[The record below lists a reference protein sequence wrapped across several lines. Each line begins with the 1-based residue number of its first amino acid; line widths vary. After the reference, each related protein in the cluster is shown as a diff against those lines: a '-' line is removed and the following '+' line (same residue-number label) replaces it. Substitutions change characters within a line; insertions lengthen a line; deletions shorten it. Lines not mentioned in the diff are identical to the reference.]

1 MHLFKTSEKY
11 FTVDPWLV
19 IEEGFD
25 PQRQRLAESIF
36 SLANEF
42 MCVRGYFEE
51 GYSGDHLLGSYFS
64 QLYDLM
70 DIKHP
75 QVFKGFITEGATMIN
90 TVDWLYTRISLDD
103 EELDL
108 GKVKFS
114 DFRRTLD
121 LKNATLKRE
130 FVWTTATHK
139 QLRITFLRFAN
150 IVNTAQGWQRV
161 ILEPLNFSGEIKIR
175 SGLDF
180 DTLYELA
187 AGWDQTQGTGSSTA
201 NKGDLNFW
209 TCERKQKVGDVRAIQ
224 ARTRRSG
231 IRLFSG
237 FRLMADPSVKL
248 FQVEREK
255 FIGVEFTLQLM
266 ENQVASFDKIVVNHW
281 EQTPDIEQV
290 WNNGLNLAG
299 RYAAATY
306 DQALLEHNRCWA
318 DFWRR
323 MDIEIQG
330 DPELQQGVRYSLF
343 AMYINYHGESDRR
356 NVICKLGGEVYNGVN
371 FWDTEIYCHRMY
383 MFLNPEVARKLL
395 IYRYHYLSK
404 AIENAQRV
412 DLEGARYPFATITGV
427 EEMGT
432 WQHVE
437 LEIHQN
443 EAIFYAIWHYDQVC
457 KDKQFLYHEGIE
469 MLLQMCRCMASWGGW
484 SPRKGDFGFYGVMGP
499 DEFHMMV
506 NHNCYTNYLGKKMFQ
521 YTLDVL
527 EEMRQN
533 APDLYELA
541 VGKVQL
547 APKETA
553 EWKRMAD
560 HMRILRDEET
570 GIFEQHDGYFDLPHI
585 DVKNIPVSQ
594 IPIYKNW
601 AYIKIFRFNMVKQ
614 PDFLNLPYF
623 FSQDF
628 TMEEKKANYEFYE
641 ARTSHESSLSPSLH
655 AILAAELGKL
665 DEAYHFLA
673 YAARLDLDN
682 YNRNTEQGIHSSAA
696 AGVWAGMVSGFGGLR
711 TDAATLILN
720 PVLPRQWQSFR
731 FKMTYAGSL
740 LEVSVTKE
748 EAVLKVLEGEAVTLN
763 VYGEPVQ
770 ITAEGVAIRQKRD
783 MIPSDATEPCL
794 PRPAR
799 MDG

>member
-1 MHLFKTSEKY
+1 MNTYDIIFLGHIFKTSEKY
-11 FTVDPWLV
+11 FTVDPWRV

-161 ILEPLNFSGEIKIR
+161 ILEPLNFSGEVKIR

-187 AGWDQTQGTGSSTA
+187 AGWDQTQGTGSGTA
-201 NKGDLNFW
+201 KKDNLNFW

-237 FRLMADPSVKL
+237 FRLMTDPSVKL

-255 FIGVEFTLQLM
+255 FIGVEFSLQLM
-266 ENQVASFDKIVVNHW
+266 ENQVTSFDKIVVNHW
-281 EQTPDIEQV
+281 EQTNDIEQV

-306 DQALLEHNRCWA
+306 DQALREHNRCWA
-318 DFWRR
+318 NFWRR

-383 MFLNPEVARKLL
+383 MFLNPEIARKLL
-395 IYRYHYLSK
+395 MYRYHYLSK

-443 EAIFYAIWHYDQVC
+443 EAY
-457 KDKQFLYHEGIE
+457 
-469 MLLQMCRCMASWGGW
+469 R
-484 SPRKGDFGFYGVMGP
+484 
-499 DEFHMMV
+499 
-506 NHNCYTNYLGKKMFQ
+506 
-521 YTLDVL
+521 
-527 EEMRQN
+527 
-533 APDLYELA
+533 
-541 VGKVQL
+541 
-547 APKETA
+547 
-553 EWKRMAD
+553 
-560 HMRILRDEET
+560 
-570 GIFEQHDGYFDLPHI
+570 
-585 DVKNIPVSQ
+585 
-594 IPIYKNW
+594 
-601 AYIKIFRFNMVKQ
+601 
-614 PDFLNLPYF
+614 
-623 FSQDF
+623 
-628 TMEEKKANYEFYE
+628 
-641 ARTSHESSLSPSLH
+641 
-655 AILAAELGKL
+655 
-665 DEAYHFLA
+665 FLA

-696 AGVWAGMVSGFGGLR
+696 AGVWAGIVSGFGGLR

-748 EAVLKVLEGEAVTLN
+748 EAFFKVLEGDAVTLN
-763 VYGEPVQ
+763 VYGEPVR

-783 MIPSDATEPCL
+783 MIPSGTPEPCL
-794 PRPAR
+794 PQPAR
-799 MDG
+799 MDV